1 MRHLW
6 PYGARIS
13 RQGVTLQQTEM
24 PASFLRTPVLPRI
37 DISRIPELG
46 RLTGLFGSL
55 ADAARLH
62 SLDDNQ
68 AELLACLYE
77 FHPGA

>member
-1 MRHLW
+1 M
-6 PYGARIS
+6 
-13 RQGVTLQQTEM
+13 QQTTSRGITT
-24 PASFLRTPVLPRI
+24 AGTTLPHI
-37 DISRIPELG
+37 DISRIPELD

-55 ADAARLH
+55 ADASRLH

>member
-1 MRHLW
+1 MKAMIAKGDNLQHSDS
-6 PYGARIS
+6 PARVPI
-13 RQGVTLQQTEM
+13 
-24 PASFLRTPVLPRI
+24 LPRI

-46 RLTGLFGSL
+46 RLTGLFGTL
-55 ADAARLH
+55 ADASRLH

-77 FHPGA
+77 YHPGA